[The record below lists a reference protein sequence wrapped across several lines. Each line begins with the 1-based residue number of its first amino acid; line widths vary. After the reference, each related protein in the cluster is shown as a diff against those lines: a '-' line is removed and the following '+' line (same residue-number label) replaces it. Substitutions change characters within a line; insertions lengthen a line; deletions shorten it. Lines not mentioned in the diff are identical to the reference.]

1 MSESLTNLDYII
13 AGAGIVGLATAYQI
27 LNKQP
32 DAKLLI
38 IEKESGP
45 AKHQTGN
52 NSGVIHSGIYYKPG
66 SLKAKNCIEGYHKL
80 IQFCDENNI
89 KYELCGKIIVALN
102 QEEIPRLETLYERG
116 VANGLNGLKYIT
128 PKEIIEI
135 EPFSAGIKAIY
146 VPQTGIVD
154 YKEVS
159 MKLADLI
166 QKKGGKIHY
175 SEELENLIGLKESVT
190 IKTNSSSYSTKKF
203 INCAGLY
210 ADKIAKIQN
219 PNLEIRIIPFRG
231 EYYELID
238 SQKGKVKN
246 LIYPV
251 PDPAFPFL
259 GVHFTRRVDG
269 MIEAGPNAV
278 FATKKEGYKKTDINL
293 AELWES
299 LSWPG
304 FRKVAAKY
312 WKTGFGEIYR
322 SFSKRAF
329 TKALQKLMPSIKP
342 SDLIASGAGVRAQ
355 ACHKDGKLLDDFCI
369 EQIDSCIHVLNAPSP
384 AATSSLAI
392 GEKIADLVIFGKVIE
407 TDEPS

>member
-27 LNKQP
+27 LHKQP

-116 VANGLNGLKYIT
+116 IANGLNGLKYIT
-128 PKEIIEI
+128 PKEIVEI
-135 EPFSAGIKAIY
+135 EPFSSGIKAIY

-159 MKLADLI
+159 KKLADLI
-166 QKKGGKIHY
+166 QKKGGAIHY

-238 SQKGKVKN
+238 SKKGKVKN

-392 GEKIADLVIFGKVIE
+392 GDKIADLVIFGKAIE